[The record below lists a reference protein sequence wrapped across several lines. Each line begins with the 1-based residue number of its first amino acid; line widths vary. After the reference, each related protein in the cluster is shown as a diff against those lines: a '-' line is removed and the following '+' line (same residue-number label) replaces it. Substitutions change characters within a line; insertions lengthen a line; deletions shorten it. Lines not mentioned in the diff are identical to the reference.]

1 MNFLKGAGSVMT
13 NPLTEQFSAPLTFN
27 WTLSYSCN
35 FACSHCYSRE
45 EKCDELSTAELKQ
58 IVDRLAKHQV
68 PFINFGGGEPLIR
81 DDIFEITKYARQQ
94 GLNISM
100 NSNGWLLN
108 KDTAAKIKTA
118 GFRSVGISIDSA
130 EAALH
135 DDFRNRPGSFD
146 RAVVALD
153 ALSAVGVRSTMSSV
167 ISRINYRNFRD
178 LLDLAREH
186 KVPQVYLHNFKCSG
200 RGFKNRE
207 ELDLSPQEWK
217 EFYLE
222 ALQVKEE
229 TKDLLISFDDPVISS
244 LPGYSDNSLVKG
256 SSCGKLSLHL
266 RPNGDITPCG
276 FIPLVVG
283 NILHDDF
290 EEIWYNS
297 PTLNKMRNKE
307 AKGKC
312 QGCGVYEDC
321 LGGCTARAFA
331 TTGDLSE
338 PDPHCWK

>member
-1 MNFLKGAGSVMT
+1 MT

-27 WTLSYSCN
+27 WTLSFRCN
-35 FACSHCYSRE
+35 FTCSHCYSRE
-45 EKCDELSTAELKQ
+45 EECAELTTDELKQ
-58 IVDRLAKHQV
+58 IVDRLAQHQI
-68 PFINFGGGEPLIR
+68 PFINFGGGEPLMR
-81 DDIFEITKYARQQ
+81 QDLFEISEYARHK
-94 GLNISM
+94 GLNVSM
-100 NSNGWLLN
+100 NSNGWLL
-108 KDTAAKIKTA
+108 DAAAAAKIKAA

-130 EAALH
+130 RAELH
-135 DDFRNRPGSFD
+135 DDFRNRPGSFVK
-146 RAVVALD
+146 AVAALD
-153 ALSAVGVRSTMSSV
+153 ALSAAGVRTTMSSV
-167 ISRINYRNFRD
+167 ISRINYRDFRD
-178 LLDLAREH
+178 LLDLARAH
-186 KVPQVYLHNFKCSG
+186 KVSQVYLHNFKCSG

-207 ELDLSPQEWK
+207 ELDLSPEEWK
-217 EFYLE
+217 EFYLV
-222 ALQVKEE
+222 ALKVKEE
-229 TKDLLISFDDPVISS
+229 TRDLLISFDDPVIAS
-244 LPGYSDNSLVKG
+244 LPGYAENPLVKG
-256 SSCGKLSLHL
+256 SSCGKLSLNL

-297 PTLNKMRNKE
+297 PVLNKMRNKE

-312 QGCGVYEDC
+312 QGCGAYEDC

>member
-1 MNFLKGAGSVMT
+1 MT

-27 WTLSYSCN
+27 WTLSYRCN
-35 FACSHCYSRE
+35 FVCSHCYSRDE
-45 EKCDELSTAELKQ
+45 QCAELSTDELKQ
-58 IVDRLAKHQV
+58 VVDRLADHQV
-68 PFINFGGGEPLIR
+68 PFINFGGGEPLICSNLF
-81 DDIFEITKYARQQ
+81 DIARYARNK
-94 GLNISM
+94 GLNVSM
-100 NSNGWLLN
+100 NTNGWLLDEAAAAQI
-108 KDTAAKIKTA
+108 KDA

-135 DDFRNRPGSFD
+135 DDFRNQPGSWQK
-146 RAVVALD
+146 AVAALD
-153 ALSAVGVRSTMSSV
+153 ALSQAGVRSTMSSV
-167 ISRINYRNFRD
+167 ISRINYRNFHQ
-178 LLDLAREH
+178 LLDLARRH
-186 KVPQVYLHNFKCSG
+186 KVSQVYLHNFKCSG

-207 ELDLSPQEWK
+207 DLDLSPQEWK
-217 EFYLE
+217 DFYLE

-229 TKDLLISFDDPVISS
+229 TKDLLISFDDPVIAS
-244 LPGYSDNSLVKG
+244 LPGYVDNSLVKG

-266 RPNGDITPCG
+266 RPNGDMTPCG

-283 NILHDDF
+283 NILRDDF

-297 PTLNKMRNKE
+297 PILNKMRNKE

-312 QGCGVYEDC
+312 QGCGAYEDC

-331 TTGDLSE
+331 TTGDLSQ

>member
-1 MNFLKGAGSVMT
+1 MT

-45 EKCDELSTAELKQ
+45 EQCAELTLAELKQ
-58 IVDRLAKHQV
+58 IVDRLARHQV
-68 PFINFGGGEPLIR
+68 PFINFGGGEPLIHK
-81 DDIFEITKYARQQ
+81 DLFALSDYARQQ
-94 GLNISM
+94 GLNVSM
-100 NSNGWLLN
+100 NSNGWLLD
-108 KDTAAKIKTA
+108 KQAAEQIKA
-118 GFRSVGISIDSA
+118 CGFRSVGISIDSA
-130 EAALH
+130 DGALH

-146 RAVVALD
+146 RAVNALD
-153 ALSAVGVRSTMSSV
+153 ELAAAGVRSTMSSV
-167 ISRINYRNFRD
+167 ISRINYQNFND

-186 KVPQVYLHNFKCSG
+186 QVAQVYLHNFKCSG
-200 RGFKNRE
+200 RGFKNRQ
-207 ELDLSPQEWK
+207 ELDLTPEEWK
-217 EFYLE
+217 DFYLE
-222 ALQVKEE
+222 ALKVKEE
-229 TKDLLISFDDPVISS
+229 TRDLLISFDDPVIAS
-244 LPGYSDNSLVKG
+244 LPGYKENSLVKG

-266 RPNGDITPCG
+266 RPNGDMTPCG

-283 NILHDDF
+283 NILQDDF
-290 EEIWYNS
+290 EEVWYNS
-297 PTLNKMRNKE
+297 PVLNKMRNKE

-312 QGCGVYEDC
+312 QGCGAYEDC